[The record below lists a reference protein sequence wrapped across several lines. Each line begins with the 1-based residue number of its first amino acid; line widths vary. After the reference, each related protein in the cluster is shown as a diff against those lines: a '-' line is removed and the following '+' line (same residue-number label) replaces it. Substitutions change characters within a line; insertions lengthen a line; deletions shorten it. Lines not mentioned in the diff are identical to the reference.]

1 MQRVLPSDFFKTGG
15 EGVMRM
21 EYLTFIVIILIV
33 ATGYIVSI
41 KK

>member
-1 MQRVLPSDFFKTGG
+1 MQRAPPSDFLRQ
-15 EGVMRM
+15 GVMRM